1 MRGRRSGVVAAKAS
15 HLLVR
20 GRRRRGVARERS
32 EPLVAVSGMPLHE
45 LLMLAKDGWPNV
57 EKTITCIRSKFG
69 AVILTCLAIH
79 KNKILDM

>member
-1 MRGRRSGVVAAKAS
+1 MRGRRSGVVAATAS

-20 GRRRRGVARERS
+20 GRRRGVARERS
-32 EPLVAVSGMPLHE
+32 EPLVAVSGMPLRE